1 MGRLVGSRVLPRMAG
16 ALILHV
22 RLASNVDPVDRSL
35 SIALPSLPFDGS
47 VGTIGLAGSS
57 LVGSTSH

>member
-1 MGRLVGSRVLPRMAG
+1 MAG